1 MSQNDISL
9 YLSSRHHNIKFT
21 METEVNK
28 VIDFLDVLVDNLN
41 KILNTT
47 LIINRLFRIYY
58 LILILY
64 FLFLQSHYYKVF
76 N

>member
-1 MSQNDISL
+1 
-9 YLSSRHHNIKFT
+9 